1 MNHLLVTQNSDH
13 IVLQLNRGKANALNH
28 EMILEL
34 RHFFNTVKTDPSCK
48 AVLLTGKKD
57 FFSAGIDLPEVFNYS
72 EEKTKQFW
80 ADFLLLAIDMLE
92 FDKPLVC
99 AINGHAP
106 AGGCILA
113 CCCDYRIMVVQDKYR
128 IGLNEMAVGIA
139 PRAGIF
145 ELYAFW
151 IGKKVAYQALLEGKL
166 FGVQEAKKIGL
177 IDTLCEE
184 DKLMSMATEKIQH
197 YAQLPSAAFS
207 QTKRAMRQPVAHIM
221 KSTFEQD
228 LDQLFQQLM
237 SDECREIMAN
247 IVKRLTQN

>member
-1 MNHLLVTQNSDH
+1 MKYLVATHKSDH
-13 IVLQLNRGKANALNH
+13 IILQLNRGKANALNH
-28 EMILEL
+28 DMILEL
-34 RHFFNTVKTDPSCK
+34 RYFFNKCKIDQSCK
-48 AVLLTGKKD
+48 AILLTGKKD

-80 ADFLLLAIDMLE
+80 ADFLLLAIDMIE
-92 FDKPLVC
+92 FDKPLIC

-113 CCCDYRIMVVQDKYR
+113 CCCDFRIMISKDKYR

-151 IGKKVAYQALLEGKL
+151 IGKKIAYQALLEGKL

-184 DKLMSMATEKIQH
+184 EKLMSLATEKINQ
-197 YAQLPSAAFS
+197 YTQLPKAAFS
-207 QTKRAMRQPVAHIM
+207 QTKRAMRQPIAQIM
-221 KSTFEQD
+221 KSTFDQD

-237 SDECREIMAN
+237 SDECRQIMN
-247 IVKRLTQN
+247 EIVKRLTQN